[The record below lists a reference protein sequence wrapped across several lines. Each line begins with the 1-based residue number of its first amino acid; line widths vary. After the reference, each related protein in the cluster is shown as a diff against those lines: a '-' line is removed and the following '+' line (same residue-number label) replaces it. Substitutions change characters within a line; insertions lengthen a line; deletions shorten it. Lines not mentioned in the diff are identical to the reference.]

1 MSWLNSYLR
10 KLPHIGWVMTFIAA
24 VLLVIGVLFV
34 YSACYISDE
43 QPVRTLYVRQIVW
56 AVVGLAIYFGVAL
69 ADYEQLRRLA
79 WWLYGGAFALLVL
92 VLLVGRTI
100 YGAQRWLM
108 LFGANGIGVQPSE
121 LAKLTMIIALARRLD
136 RPEYDL
142 AQPRTLLTLLMIV
155 GVPALLIAKQPD
167 LGTAM
172 VFVPSA
178 FLMMFVAGVPFRY
191 LGGLTFIGIALIAL
205 LLGALFLPAR
215 LGASPELQSRCRAMT
230 GLGDYQI
237 RRIEV
242 FFHPDKDPL
251 GAGWNKMQSEIAVG
265 SGGTFGKGFLKGTQN
280 ILGFLPRSVAP
291 TDFIYS
297 VVAEEEGF
305 VGSVVVII
313 LFTIVI
319 ACGIG
324 TAIQAQDRF
333 GRLLCVG
340 VVAMFFCHVFINIAM
355 TVGLMPITGLPLPL
369 LSYGG
374 SFMLATLAG
383 LGLVQSV
390 RIKSKLTEIYR

>member
-1 MSWLNSYLR
+1 MKWLRPYLR
-10 KLPHIGWVMTFIAA
+10 GIMHMGWVMTVVVAA
-24 VLLVIGVLFV
+24 LLVIGVLFV

-43 QPVRTLYVRQIVW
+43 QPVRTLYARQIVW
-56 AVVGLAIYFGVAL
+56 AVAGLAAYFAVAL
-69 ADYEQLRRLA
+69 FDYERLRRLA
-79 WWLYGGAFALLVL
+79 WWFYTGVIVLLVL
-92 VLLVGRTI
+92 VLLVGSTR

-108 LFGANGIGVQPSE
+108 LFGARGIGFQPSE
-121 LAKLTMIIALARRLD
+121 LAKLAMVITLARRLD

-142 AQPRTLLTLLMIV
+142 AQLRTLWILLAILAL
-155 GVPALLIAKQPD
+155 PILLIMKQPD

-172 VFVPSA
+172 VFLPSA
-178 FLMMFVAGVPFRY
+178 FLMMFVAGIPSRY
-191 LGGLTFIGIALIAL
+191 LGSLAL
-205 LLGALFLPAR
+205 LGVTTVALVLGALFLPEK
-215 LGASPELQSRCRAMT
+215 LGASPDLRARCRAMT
-230 GLGDYQI
+230 GMGDYQI
-237 RRIEV
+237 RRVEV

-251 GAGWNKMQSEIAVG
+251 GAGWNKKQSEIAVG
-265 SGGTFGKGFLKGTQN
+265 SGGAFGKGFLKGTQN

-297 VVAEEEGF
+297 VIAEEKGF
-305 VGSVVVII
+305 AGAVVVIV
-313 LFTIVI
+313 LFAIVI
-319 ACGIG
+319 VCGIG
-324 TAIQAQDRF
+324 TAIGTQDRF

-374 SFMLATLAG
+374 SFMVVTLAG

-390 RIKSKLTEIYR
+390 RIKSRLVESYR